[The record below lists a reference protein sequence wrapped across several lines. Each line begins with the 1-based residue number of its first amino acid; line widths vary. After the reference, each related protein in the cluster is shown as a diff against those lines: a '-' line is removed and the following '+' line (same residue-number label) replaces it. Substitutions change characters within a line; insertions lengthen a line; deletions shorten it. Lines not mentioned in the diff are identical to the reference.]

1 MRYLTPCFLLMLMLV
16 LPGASPANDPL
27 ARGEEIAREAER
39 RDKGFVDSI
48 SSVEMILTDSSG
60 GEARR
65 YLTIKTFE
73 REKAGDGHKSL
84 VIFHEPLDVKGTTLL
99 THGEIFEADQ
109 QWLYLPALK
118 RVKRVPSSNKA
129 GPFMASEFSYEDMLP
144 PEVERYTHRYL
155 GEVRCG
161 DMRCFKIE
169 RTPKDKDSG
178 YDKQIAYLDAEEYR
192 LQRVDYFDRKQTHFK
207 TLFFK
212 DYVQYQDRFW
222 RAESMTMVNHRSGK
236 TTYLIW
242 GAFAFQNGFTDA
254 DFSRVAM
261 RQ

>member
-1 MRYLTPCFLLMLMLV
+1 MRFLPLLSLAIGCLALT
-16 LPGASPANDPL
+16 GAAPAEDPL
-27 ARGEEIAREAER
+27 VRGEEIAREAER
-39 RDKGFVDSI
+39 RDKGFIDSI
-48 SSVEMILTDSSG
+48 ASVEMILTDKSG
-60 GEARR
+60 GEASR

-73 REKAGDGHKSL
+73 RSNTADGHKSL

-99 THGEIFEADQ
+99 THGEILEADQ

-144 PEVERYTHRYL
+144 PEVERYTHRLL

-161 DMRCFKIE
+161 DLRCFKIE

-178 YDKQIAYLDAEEYR
+178 YAKQIAFLDAEHYR
-192 LQRVDYFDRKQTHFK
+192 LQRVEYFDRKDTHFK
-207 TLFFK
+207 TLYFS
-212 DYVQYQDRFW
+212 DYAQYDDKHW
-222 RAESMTMVNHRSGK
+222 RAANMTMVNHRSGK
-236 TTYLIW
+236 TTFLIW
-242 GAFAFQNGFTDA
+242 SAFAFKNGFTSA